1 MRYKIPLILFF
12 LLFLSGSTF
21 AQGDYQ
27 KHTVL
32 KGETVSSISRKYGV
46 SVGELLKLNPSTEN
60 ILYEDQEILIPK
72 SQDSSSATYAG
83 SSSNQAG
90 NSDVYYHTVQ
100 SGETKFGLS
109 RRYSV
114 SIEKLENENPH
125 IVLVL
130 QAGHKLKITG
140 GKDLSAQFFQAVN
153 ATSKVNYSKTISY
166 VVLPKETLWGLSQR
180 FGLTVDELVSANQD
194 ALTGVLRGGQTISIP
209 IKDENGTSAPTQ
221 TGESYV
227 VQPGDT
233 KFSLSKRFGISI
245 SEMEQ
250 LNPQIAAMLQT
261 GHVLVLPSNKI
272 GLVQKTSQVSKPIEP
287 EVTTPQNTTVVS
299 NPTTEVEKYKSYE
312 VQPKQTLFGLA
323 KMAGLS
329 QNQLLEL
336 NPDLADGVKIGMIIR
351 VPENA
356 LVPDQVPVTTTASVV
371 QRKLFNS
378 LNKVEKKRIAFLYPV
393 NESDFTSW
401 VSAPKVLATSAKPE
415 LKRSTDFY
423 LGAQMAMDSLRKLG
437 LQIEDIKVASSVNSI
452 LSVAKQKELDKQ
464 SLVFYPS
471 NDATA
476 EKVAEYLNKSNVPLL
491 SFFDDTSGTREN
503 NAYVML
509 PGELQLKI
517 LMFEYMK
524 NQGGRIIAIV
534 DPSRKESLAFI
545 KANYPNVVF
554 AQMDKKGIVDV
565 NSIKNALDKSQKNFV
580 VLDSD
585 KVGLILD
592 VTTFLMREST
602 NYNLQL
608 ALVEPKEAIENENL
622 SEMRFVVLKML
633 YPSAALNDN
642 NALANRFKTN
652 FNRKYNSVPTTEAI
666 QGFDCTFDALLRL
679 YQTQSF
685 ETIAKDEETKQLLYR
700 FKYTKSQAGAYNNIG
715 GYILQ
720 FDTNTDSKIVN

>member
-1 MRYKIPLILFF
+1 
-12 LLFLSGSTF
+12 
-21 AQGDYQ
+21 
-27 KHTVL
+27 
-32 KGETVSSISRKYGV
+32 
-46 SVGELLKLNPSTEN
+46 
-60 ILYEDQEILIPK
+60 
-72 SQDSSSATYAG
+72 
-83 SSSNQAG
+83 
-90 NSDVYYHTVQ
+90 
-100 SGETKFGLS
+100 
-109 RRYSV
+109 
-114 SIEKLENENPH
+114 
-125 IVLVL
+125 
-130 QAGHKLKITG
+130 
-140 GKDLSAQFFQAVN
+140 
-153 ATSKVNYSKTISY
+153 
-166 VVLPKETLWGLSQR
+166 
-180 FGLTVDELVSANQD
+180 
-194 ALTGVLRGGQTISIP
+194 
-209 IKDENGTSAPTQ
+209 
-221 TGESYV
+221 
-227 VQPGDT
+227 
-233 KFSLSKRFGISI
+233 
-245 SEMEQ
+245 
-250 LNPQIAAMLQT
+250 
-261 GHVLVLPSNKI
+261 
-272 GLVQKTSQVSKPIEP
+272 
-287 EVTTPQNTTVVS
+287 
-299 NPTTEVEKYKSYE
+299 
-312 VQPKQTLFGLA
+312 
-323 KMAGLS
+323 
-329 QNQLLEL
+329 LLEL

-356 LVPDQVPVTTTASVV
+356 LVPDQVPFTTTASVV

>member
-1 MRYKIPLILFF
+1 MRYKIPLIVFF
-12 LLFLSGSTF
+12 LLVLSVSTF

-32 KGETVSSISRKYGV
+32 KGETVSSIARKYGV
-46 SVGELLKLNPSTEN
+46 SVSELLKLNPGTEN
-60 ILYEDQEILIPK
+60 VLYEDQEILIPT
-72 SQDSSSATYAG
+72 SQDSSSAANAG
-83 SSSNQAG
+83 TSSNQTG
-90 NSDVYYHTVQ
+90 NGDVIYHTVQ
-100 SGETKFGLS
+100 AGETKFGLA

-114 SIEKLENENPH
+114 SIEKLESENPH
-125 IVLVL
+125 IVRVL

-140 GKDLSAQFFQAVN
+140 GKDLFPHFSQFLN
-153 ATSKVNYSKTISY
+153 ANSTTSYAKTISY
-166 VVLPKETLWGLSQR
+166 VVLPNETLWGISHR
-180 FGLTVDELVSANQD
+180 NGLTVDELVSANRD
-194 ALTGVLRGGQTISIP
+194 ALTGVLRSGQTISIP
-209 IKDENGTSAPTQ
+209 IKDGNGVSAPAQ
-221 TGESYV
+221 IGESYV

-250 LNPQIAAMLQT
+250 LNPQIVAMLQS
-261 GHVLVLPSNKI
+261 GHVLVLPSDKSGI
-272 GLVQKTSQVSKPIEP
+272 TQKTPPVSKPIEP
-287 EVTTPQNTTVVS
+287 QVTTPQNTTVVS
-299 NPTTEVEKYKSYE
+299 NPTTAEEKYKTYE

-323 KMAGLS
+323 KMAGIS
-329 QNQLLEL
+329 QNQLIEL
-336 NPDLADGVKIGMIIR
+336 NPELTNGVRTGMVIR
-351 VPENA
+351 IPMGTV
-356 LVPDQVPVTTTASVV
+356 VPDSAPVITVPSVV
-371 QRKLFNS
+371 QGKLFNS

-393 NESDFTSW
+393 NESDFASW
-401 VSAPKVLATSAKPE
+401 VNAPKVLTTKEKPE
-415 LKRSTDFY
+415 LKRATDFY

-437 LQIEDIKVASSVNSI
+437 LQIEDIKIASSVNSI

-476 EKVAEYLNKSNVPLL
+476 EKVEEYLNKNNVPLL
-491 SFFDDTSGTREN
+491 SFFGDTSSKRET
-503 NAYVML
+503 NAFIML

-592 VTTFLMREST
+592 VTTFLMQEST
-602 NYNLQL
+602 NYSLQL

-642 NALANRFKTN
+642 NALVTSFKTN
-652 FNRKYNSVPTTEAI
+652 FNKKYNSLPTTEAI